1 SMKPEAIRRQ
11 AIRLGSY
18 TKHKKHQLGHK
29 TSSVIWHSIFAPSL
43 GRLIRQQASAESCCL
58 QEKLSMIV
66 LRVLSWILTGENIYG
81 AVADSGGFSRR
92 VAESSDC
99 SIEFAANPYGFC

>member
-1 SMKPEAIRRQ
+1 
-11 AIRLGSY
+11 
-18 TKHKKHQLGHK
+18 
-29 TSSVIWHSIFAPSL
+29 
-43 GRLIRQQASAESCCL
+43 
-58 QEKLSMIV
+58 MIV
-66 LRVLSWILTGENIYG
+66 LRVVSWILTGENIYG